1 VRWRYREVQR
11 FCCACRCWTI
21 QVRLFKSAADAFW
34 EPTKNVLA
42 GLHGRTWLA
51 PHYPPYWHYDILQAL
66 LVLSRMG
73 RADDPRAS
81 DARDE
86 LQRRRLPDGRW
97 QAEYRT
103 STFLRASA
111 QAAAVGK
118 GPATSLIV
126 ERRFVRVGAVRGER
140 VAIVEGVRAG
150 ERVVTA
156 GQIKLQANM
165 PVTID
170 ESAALPAPA
179 ETPRP

>member
-1 VRWRYREVQR
+1 VAPVR
-11 FCCACRCWTI
+11 
-21 QVRLFKSAADAFW
+21 RLGAGHRHGQATGDPAAGDAASRA
-34 EPTKNVLA
+34 A
-42 GLHGRTWLA
+42 GLFLAHRLLRSLAAGQVIHRAWLA

-111 QAAAVGK
+111 QAAAVGQRGRRSTGAK
-118 GPATSLIV
+118 EVPPECRGPGGTICQAWQGHCDRCLNAAT
-126 ERRFVRVGAVRGER
+126 VGACQ
-140 VAIVEGVRAG
+140 VALSFWRCL
-150 ERVVTA
+150 R
-156 GQIKLQANM
+156 
-165 PVTID
+165 
-170 ESAALPAPA
+170 
-179 ETPRP
+179 R